1 VSASPG
7 DQPSGRPGPGPRAPL
22 TPGELEARLR
32 GPGELSEAELL
43 DMLNALDRRYL
54 DPDGDPDGDDPA
66 WAGPARTGP
75 DGDPGAGLLG
85 VPDGARAGPD
95 DGCGGPDG
103 EEGDLDGYAEPGGP
117 WFPGLIEA
125 GFIHRYPA
133 GGATGFRAGGPLDA
147 MRPSADLAWHLAAAR
162 QRGLGALSDDELCGL
177 IAASR
182 RAESWQA
189 ELGLAAVNELDARR
203 AGPGGREGE
212 HVDDEL
218 AALLTLTGRSA
229 QAQLELAR
237 QLERLPCTRALL
249 AAGIIDR
256 PRAGVITGHLSLL
269 PDEEAAAVDATIAA
283 KAGAQTTGQLGQA
296 CHRKVLARERA
307 AGPASATCTRCAG
320 ITTSASRPWAGISNN
335 PGQASWSGP
344 HPAAATTPS
353 PPSPTPS
360 SSRAAV
366 IGG

>member
-7 DQPSGRPGPGPRAPL
+7 DRSSGRPGPGPRAPL

-32 GPGELSEAELL
+32 GPGEPSEAELL
-43 DMLNALDRRYL
+43 DMLNALDRRHL
-54 DPDGDPDGDDPA
+54 DPADDDPVWAGPDGDDLA
-66 WAGPARTGP
+66 WAGPAGEGP
-75 DGDPGAGLLG
+75 DGGPGAGLFGG
-85 VPDGARAGPD
+85 VPDD
-95 DGCGGPDG
+95 DPCGGGPDG

-117 WFPGLIEA
+117 SFPGLIGA

-147 MRPSADLAWHLAAAR
+147 MLPGADLAWHLAAAR

-189 ELGLAAVNELDARR
+189 ELGLAAVSELDARR
-203 AGPGGREGE
+203 AGPDGREGE

-237 QLERLPCTRALL
+237 QLDRLPCTRALL

-256 PRAGVITGHLSLL
+256 PRACVITGHLSLL
-269 PDEEAAAVDATIAA
+269 PDAEAAAVDAPVAA
-283 KAGAQTTGQLGQA
+283 KAGAA
-296 CHRKVLARERA
+296 DHRA
-307 AGPASATCTRCAG
+307 AGPG
-320 ITTSASRPWAGISNN
+320 LPPHG
-335 PGQASWSGP
+335 SGP
-344 HPAAATTPS
+344 
-353 PPSPTPS
+353 
-360 SSRAAV
+360 
-366 IGG
+366 